1 MSHFTNLKTSF
12 KNLIH
17 LENALTKLEIP
28 YKRQK
33 KVIESNNP
41 QRYNINLVIPQSN
54 NYDITFNWN
63 GEEYE
68 LVLDASFW
76 IQPYPV
82 ESFINKLSQHYA
94 NDVIITESQKIGFQP
109 IKSKQHVDGSNTITL
124 QRWNL
129 NNSVST
135 VYVFCDYIC
144 SKSYFG
150 RVSKV

>member
-12 KNLIH
+12 KNLLH
-17 LENALTKLEIP
+17 LENALNKLEIT
-28 YKRQK
+28 YKRERK
-33 KVIESNNP
+33 IIEGNNSKL
-41 QRYNINLVIPQSN
+41 YNINLVIPQSN

-94 NDVIITESQKIGFQP
+94 NDVILTESKKIGFQP
-109 IKSKQHVDGSNTITL
+109 IKSKHHVDGSNTITL

-129 NNSVST
+129 NNQISVS
-135 VYVFCDYIC
+135 
-144 SKSYFG
+144 
-150 RVSKV
+150 

>member
-12 KNLIH
+12 KNLLH
-17 LENALTKLEIP
+17 LENALKKLEIP
-28 YKRQK
+28 YKREK
-33 KVIESNNP
+33 KRIEGNNSKI
-41 QRYNINLVIPQSN
+41 YNVNLVIPQSN

-109 IKSKQHVDGSNTITL
+109 IKSKQHLDGSNTITL

-129 NNSVST
+129 SNQISAL
-135 VYVFCDYIC
+135 
-144 SKSYFG
+144 
-150 RVSKV
+150 

>member
-12 KNLIH
+12 KNLLH

-33 KVIESNNP
+33 KIIESNNS
-41 QRYNINLVIPQSN
+41 QLYNINLVIPQSN
-54 NYDITFNWN
+54 NYDIIFNWN

-129 NNSVST
+129 NNSVSL
-135 VYVFCDYIC
+135 V
-144 SKSYFG
+144 
-150 RVSKV
+150 

>member
-12 KNLIH
+12 KNLGH
-17 LENALTKLEIP
+17 LENALSKLEIS
-28 YKRQK
+28 YKREK
-33 KVIESNNP
+33 KLIEGNNSKL
-41 QRYNINLVIPQSN
+41 YNVNLVIPQSN
-54 NYDITFNWN
+54 NYDVIFNWN

-94 NDVIITESQKIGFQP
+94 NDVIVTESQKIGFQP
-109 IKSKQHVDGSNTITL
+109 IKSKQHLDGSNTITL

-129 NNSVST
+129 NNSLSLVQ
-135 VYVFCDYIC
+135 
-144 SKSYFG
+144 
-150 RVSKV
+150 

>member
-12 KNLIH
+12 KNLLH
-17 LENALTKLEIP
+17 LENALNKLEIP
-28 YKRQK
+28 YKREK
-33 KVIESNNP
+33 KVIDTNNSKL
-41 QRYNINLVIPQSN
+41 YNVNLVVPQSN
-54 NYDITFNWN
+54 NYDITFDWN

-129 NNSVST
+129 NNSVSI
-135 VYVFCDYIC
+135 V
-144 SKSYFG
+144 
-150 RVSKV
+150 

>member
-12 KNLIH
+12 KNLFH
-17 LENALTKLEIP
+17 LENALNKLEIP
-28 YKRQK
+28 YKREK
-33 KVIESNNP
+33 KAIDAHNSKHHNV
-41 QRYNINLVIPQSN
+41 NLVIPQSN

-76 IQPYPV
+76 VQPYPV

-109 IKSKQHVDGSNTITL
+109 VKSKQHVDGSNTITL

-129 NNSVST
+129 KNSVS
-135 VYVFCDYIC
+135 VL
-144 SKSYFG
+144 
-150 RVSKV
+150 

>member
-12 KNLIH
+12 KNLVH
-17 LENALTKLEIP
+17 LENALNKLEIS
-28 YKRQK
+28 YKREK
-33 KVIESNNP
+33 KVIEGNNP
-41 QRYNINLVIPQSN
+41 KLYNINLVIPQSN

-68 LVLDASFW
+68 LMLDASFW

-129 NNSVST
+129 NNSISV
-135 VYVFCDYIC
+135 V
-144 SKSYFG
+144 
-150 RVSKV
+150 

>member
-12 KNLIH
+12 KNLLH
-17 LENALTKLEIP
+17 LENALNKLEIP
-28 YKRQK
+28 YKREK
-33 KVIESNNP
+33 KVIESNNSKL
-41 QRYNINLVIPQSN
+41 YNINLVIPQSN

-109 IKSKQHVDGSNTITL
+109 VKSKQHVDGSNTITL

-129 NNSVST
+129 KNSVS
-135 VYVFCDYIC
+135 VL
-144 SKSYFG
+144 
-150 RVSKV
+150 

>member
-12 KNLIH
+12 KNLLH
-17 LENALTKLEIP
+17 LENALNKLEIP
-28 YKRQK
+28 YKRER
-33 KVIESNNP
+33 KVIDSDNSKL
-41 QRYNINLVIPQSN
+41 YNTNLIIPQSN

-68 LVLDASFW
+68 LVLDTSFW

-94 NDVIITESQKIGFQP
+94 NNVIITESQKIGFQP
-109 IKSKQHVDGSNTITL
+109 IKSKQHIDGSNTITL

-129 NNSVST
+129 NNSVS
-135 VYVFCDYIC
+135 VI
-144 SKSYFG
+144 
-150 RVSKV
+150 

>member
-12 KNLIH
+12 KNLVH
-17 LENALTKLEIP
+17 LENALNKLEIS
-28 YKRQK
+28 YKREK
-33 KVIESNNP
+33 KLIEGNNSKL
-41 QRYNINLVIPQSN
+41 YNVNLVIPQSN
-54 NYDITFNWN
+54 KYDITFSWN

-82 ESFINKLSQHYA
+82 ESFINKLSQYYA
-94 NDVIITESQKIGFQP
+94 NDVILTESQKIGFQP

-129 NNSVST
+129 NNSMS
-135 VYVFCDYIC
+135 II
-144 SKSYFG
+144 
-150 RVSKV
+150 

>member
-12 KNLIH
+12 KNLLH
-17 LENALTKLEIP
+17 LENALNKLEIP
-28 YKRQK
+28 YKREK
-33 KVIESNNP
+33 KVIEGNNSKL
-41 QRYNINLVIPQSN
+41 YNVNLVIPQSN

-68 LVLDASFW
+68 LILDASFW

-129 NNSVST
+129 NNSVSI
-135 VYVFCDYIC
+135 V
-144 SKSYFG
+144 
-150 RVSKV
+150 

>member
-12 KNLIH
+12 KNLLH
-17 LENALTKLEIP
+17 LENALNKLEIP
-28 YKRQK
+28 YKREK
-33 KVIESNNP
+33 KVIEVNNSKL
-41 QRYNINLVIPQSN
+41 YNINLVIPQSN
-54 NYDITFNWN
+54 NYDITFDWN

-129 NNSVST
+129 NNSLST
-135 VYVFCDYIC
+135 M
-144 SKSYFG
+144 
-150 RVSKV
+150 

>member
-12 KNLIH
+12 KNLLH
-17 LENALTKLEIP
+17 LENALNKLEIP
-28 YKRQK
+28 YKREK
-33 KVIESNNP
+33 KVIEGNNSKL
-41 QRYNINLVIPQSN
+41 YNVNLVIPQSN

-109 IKSKQHVDGSNTITL
+109 IKSKQHIDGSNTITL

-129 NNSVST
+129 KTQISV
-135 VYVFCDYIC
+135 V
-144 SKSYFG
+144 
-150 RVSKV
+150 

>member
-12 KNLIH
+12 KNLFH
-17 LENALTKLEIP
+17 LENALNKLEIP
-28 YKRQK
+28 YKREK
-33 KVIESNNP
+33 KAIDANNSKHH
-41 QRYNINLVIPQSN
+41 NVNLVIPQSN

-129 NNSVST
+129 NNSISLV
-135 VYVFCDYIC
+135 
-144 SKSYFG
+144 
-150 RVSKV
+150 

>member
-12 KNLIH
+12 KNLLH
-17 LENALTKLEIP
+17 LENALNKLEIQ
-28 YKRQK
+28 YKREK
-33 KVIESNNP
+33 KMSESTNSKL
-41 QRYNINLVIPQSN
+41 YNVNLVIPQSN
-54 NYDITFNWN
+54 NYDLTFNWN

-68 LVLDASFW
+68 LILDASFW

-124 QRWNL
+124 QRWNS
-129 NNSVST
+129 NSSVSL
-135 VYVFCDYIC
+135 V
-144 SKSYFG
+144 
-150 RVSKV
+150 

>member
-12 KNLIH
+12 KNLLH
-17 LENALTKLEIP
+17 LENALNKLEIP
-28 YKRQK
+28 YKREK
-33 KVIESNNP
+33 KVIEGNNSKL
-41 QRYNINLVIPQSN
+41 YNVNLVIPQSN

-68 LVLDASFW
+68 LILDASFW

-82 ESFINKLSQHYA
+82 ESFINKLSQNYA

-129 NNSVST
+129 NNSISLV
-135 VYVFCDYIC
+135 
-144 SKSYFG
+144 
-150 RVSKV
+150 

>member
-12 KNLIH
+12 KNLLH
-17 LENALTKLEIP
+17 LENALNKLEIP
-28 YKRQK
+28 YKRER
-33 KVIESNNP
+33 KVRDGDTSKL
-41 QRYNINLVIPQSN
+41 YNINLVIPQSN

-94 NDVIITESQKIGFQP
+94 NNVIITESQKIGFQP
-109 IKSKQHVDGSNTITL
+109 VKSKQHVDGSNTITL

-129 NNSVST
+129 KNSLSVL
-135 VYVFCDYIC
+135 
-144 SKSYFG
+144 
-150 RVSKV
+150 

>member
-12 KNLIH
+12 KNLLH
-17 LENALTKLEIP
+17 LENALNKLEIP
-28 YKRQK
+28 YKREK
-33 KVIESNNP
+33 KVIQSNNSKL
-41 QRYNINLVIPQSN
+41 YNINLVIPQSN

-68 LVLDASFW
+68 LVLDTSFW

-109 IKSKQHVDGSNTITL
+109 IKTKQHVDGSNTITL

-129 NNSVST
+129 NNSVSL
-135 VYVFCDYIC
+135 V
-144 SKSYFG
+144 
-150 RVSKV
+150 

>member
-1 MSHFTNLKTSF
+1 MLGSINEGIFMSHFTNLKTSF
-12 KNLIH
+12 KNLVH
-17 LENALTKLEIP
+17 LENALNKLEIS
-28 YKRQK
+28 YKREK
-33 KVIESNNP
+33 KVVEGNSTKL
-41 QRYNINLVIPQSN
+41 YNINLVIPQSN

-109 IKSKQHVDGSNTITL
+109 ITSKQHVDGSNTITL

-129 NNSVST
+129 NNSISLV
-135 VYVFCDYIC
+135 
-144 SKSYFG
+144 
-150 RVSKV
+150 

>member
-12 KNLIH
+12 KNLLH
-17 LENALTKLEIP
+17 LENALNKLEIP
-28 YKRQK
+28 YKREK
-33 KVIESNNP
+33 KVIEGNNSKL
-41 QRYNINLVIPQSN
+41 YNVNLIIPQSN
-54 NYDITFNWN
+54 NYNITFNWN

-68 LVLDASFW
+68 LILDASFW

-129 NNSVST
+129 NNSISLV
-135 VYVFCDYIC
+135 
-144 SKSYFG
+144 
-150 RVSKV
+150 

>member
-12 KNLIH
+12 KNLLH
-17 LENALTKLEIP
+17 LENALNKLEIP
-28 YKRQK
+28 YKRK
-33 KVIESNNP
+33 TIKTEGVNLKPSNVD
-41 QRYNINLVIPQSN
+41 LVIPQSN
-54 NYDITFNWN
+54 NYDITFDWN

-129 NNSVST
+129 KNSVS
-135 VYVFCDYIC
+135 VV
-144 SKSYFG
+144 
-150 RVSKV
+150 

>member
-12 KNLIH
+12 KNLLH
-17 LENALTKLEIP
+17 LENALNKLEIP
-28 YKRQK
+28 YKREK
-33 KVIESNNP
+33 KLIEGNNSKL
-41 QRYNINLVIPQSN
+41 YNVNLVIPQSN

-129 NNSVST
+129 NNSISLV
-135 VYVFCDYIC
+135 
-144 SKSYFG
+144 
-150 RVSKV
+150 

>member
-12 KNLIH
+12 KNLLH
-17 LENALTKLEIP
+17 LENALNKLEIP
-28 YKRQK
+28 YKREK
-33 KVIESNNP
+33 KVIEVNNSKL
-41 QRYNINLVIPQSN
+41 YNINLVIPQSN
-54 NYDITFNWN
+54 NYDITFHWN
-63 GEEYE
+63 NEEYE

-129 NNSVST
+129 TNSVP
-135 VYVFCDYIC
+135 VV
-144 SKSYFG
+144 
-150 RVSKV
+150 

>member
-12 KNLIH
+12 KNLLH
-17 LENALTKLEIP
+17 LENALNKLEIP
-28 YKRQK
+28 YKREK
-33 KVIESNNP
+33 KVIEGNNSKL
-41 QRYNINLVIPQSN
+41 YNVNLVIPQSN

-124 QRWNL
+124 QRCNL
-129 NNSVST
+129 NNSVSLA
-135 VYVFCDYIC
+135 
-144 SKSYFG
+144 
-150 RVSKV
+150 

>member
-12 KNLIH
+12 KNLLH
-17 LENALTKLEIP
+17 LENALNKLEIP
-28 YKRQK
+28 YKREK
-33 KVIESNNP
+33 KVIDINNSKL
-41 QRYNINLVIPQSN
+41 YNINLVIPQSN

-68 LVLDASFW
+68 LVLDTSFW
-76 IQPYPV
+76 IQPYPI

-109 IKSKQHVDGSNTITL
+109 IKSQQHIDGSNTITL

-129 NNSVST
+129 NNSVSL
-135 VYVFCDYIC
+135 V
-144 SKSYFG
+144 
-150 RVSKV
+150 

>member
-12 KNLIH
+12 KNLFH
-17 LENALTKLEIP
+17 LENALNKLEIP
-28 YKRQK
+28 YKREK
-33 KVIESNNP
+33 KAIDANNSKHH
-41 QRYNINLVIPQSN
+41 NVNLVIPQSN

-109 IKSKQHVDGSNTITL
+109 VKSKQHVDGSNTITL
-124 QRWNL
+124 ATL
-129 NNSVST
+129 E
-135 VYVFCDYIC
+135 F
-144 SKSYFG
+144 K
-150 RVSKV
+150 K

>member
-17 LENALTKLEIP
+17 LENALNKLEIP
-28 YKRQK
+28 YKREK
-33 KVIESNNP
+33 KIIEPTNSKL
-41 QRYNINLVIPQSN
+41 YNVNLVIPQSN
-54 NYDITFNWN
+54 NYDITFHWN

-109 IKSKQHVDGSNTITL
+109 IKSKQNVDGSNTITL

-129 NNSVST
+129 NNSVSL
-135 VYVFCDYIC
+135 V
-144 SKSYFG
+144 
-150 RVSKV
+150 

>member
-1 MSHFTNLKTSF
+1 MSHFTNLKTIF
-12 KNLIH
+12 KNLFH
-17 LENALTKLEIP
+17 LENALNKLEIP
-28 YKRQK
+28 YKREK
-33 KVIESNNP
+33 KAIDANNSKHH
-41 QRYNINLVIPQSN
+41 NVNLVIPQSN

-109 IKSKQHVDGSNTITL
+109 VKSKQHVDGSNTITL

-129 NNSVST
+129 KNSVS
-135 VYVFCDYIC
+135 VL
-144 SKSYFG
+144 
-150 RVSKV
+150 